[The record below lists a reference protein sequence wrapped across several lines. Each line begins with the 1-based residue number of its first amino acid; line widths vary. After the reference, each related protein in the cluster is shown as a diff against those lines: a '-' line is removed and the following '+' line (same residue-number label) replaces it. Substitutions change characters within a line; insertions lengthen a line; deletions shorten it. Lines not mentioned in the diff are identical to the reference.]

1 MLCYDVQ
8 SAPKSDVGGDGS
20 TSVSVL
26 KRWEDR
32 GNAAGK
38 RPASVTVELLCG
50 DIAVDR
56 VELSEQNGWAH
67 TFTGL
72 PAGKYAVRELS
83 VAEYET
89 EINGDALHGF
99 VITNTYAGEKLP
111 ETGQHWWPIAA
122 LVIAGVGFALL
133 GILELR
139 GGKDGR

>member
-1 MLCYDVQ
+1 M
-8 SAPKSDVGGDGS
+8 
-20 TSVSVL
+20 
-26 KRWEDR
+26 
-32 GNAAGK
+32 
-38 RPASVTVELLCG
+38 TVELLCG

-89 EINGDALHGF
+89 EINGDARHGF
-99 VITNTYAGEKLP
+99 VITNTYAGERLP